1 MASTENVRSDISP
14 LRWTLLLCWAQHVKV
29 KLLLGDDNYLG
40 RAEAIAGQVRDAA
53 LPLDL

>member
-14 LRWTLLLCWAQHVKV
+14 LRWTLLLCWAQRVKV